1 MARTR
6 ATKAAPADT
15 KVSEPKTTTSK
26 FSLSTRVENPSNVF
40 ILPSKATS
48 EARIVTLPN
57 PRHGRPARYLVC
69 PETGIYEF
77 TKIATPKTTP
87 RSWLIET
94 ASESTPE
101 DNSSK
106 AGVSMGQDLFL
117 ATLIDPL
124 FLVLPA
130 LTETQSKGSEEKR
143 LFLSSD
149 DHFDKLQQDSSHLS
163 EILRCDK
170 TRKLIKSRMAVV
182 CDTVEAGDES
192 MFRINENKLA
202 NAILEKAKRM
212 REGGLA
218 PSMEEKFVKKALEAP
233 ILVQKRQSTQT
244 TTTTA
249 KPEAQTPTA
258 ESTDSQSTVATAES
272 EASQPSATVTSFTE
286 ETVTESIVSAIE
298 ASTAILELQRLR
310 IAFSFICSSYVAAT
324 LTAQLENLL
333 KKEVMVD
340 FTPLDDYL
348 AKLAK
353 LRAEAMAAH
362 SIDYSRKRGLDE
374 DEDEALVKKRKIE
387 EEKKKK
393 SLESRGVR
401 DLKKVNTTGMKK
413 MSDFFKKK

>member
-6 ATKAAPADT
+6 ATKAAPVDT

-26 FSLSTRVENPSNVF
+26 FSLSPRAENPSKVF

-94 ASESTPE
+94 ASESTHE
-101 DNSSK
+101 DKSSK
-106 AGVSMGQDLFL
+106 AEVSMGQDLYL

-130 LTETQSKGSEEKR
+130 LTDTQSKGSEEKR

-149 DHFDKLQQDSSHLS
+149 DHFDKLQQYSSHLS

-170 TRKLIKSRMAVV
+170 TRKLIESRMAVV

-244 TTTTA
+244 TTTT
-249 KPEAQTPTA
+249 KPKAQTPTA

-272 EASQPSATVTSFTE
+272 EASQPSTAVTSFTE
-286 ETVTESIVSAIE
+286 ETVTESIISAIE

-324 LTAQLENLL
+324 IAAQLENVL

>member
-6 ATKAAPADT
+6 STKAAPADA
-15 KVSEPKTTTSK
+15 KASEPKTTTSK
-26 FSLSTRVENPSNVF
+26 FSLSSRAENPSKVF

-77 TKIATPKTTP
+77 TKVATPKTTP
-87 RSWLIET
+87 RSWLIEDT
-94 ASESTPE
+94 SDSTSAE
-101 DNSSK
+101 NSNK
-106 AGVSMGQDLFL
+106 TGVSMGQDLYL

-130 LTETQSKGSEEKR
+130 LAETQSKGSEGKR

-149 DHFDKLQQDSSHLS
+149 DHFEKLPEDFSHLS

-170 TRKLIKSRMAVV
+170 TRKLIESRMAVI
-182 CDTVEAGDES
+182 CDIVEAGDEN

-202 NAILEKAKRM
+202 NVILEKAKRM
-212 REGGLA
+212 CEGGLA
-218 PSMEEKFVKKALEAP
+218 PTMEEKFVKKALEAP
-233 ILVQKRQSTQT
+233 ILVQTRQKTETTTVSKLESQST
-244 TTTTA
+244 
-249 KPEAQTPTA
+249 TA
-258 ESTDSQSTVATAES
+258 ESNDSQSTVATAET
-272 EASQPSATVTSFTE
+272 EVSQPSTAVTSFTE
-286 ETVTESIVSAIE
+286 ETVTDNIVSAIE
-298 ASTAILELQRLR
+298 ASTEILELQRLR

-324 LTAQLENLL
+324 LTAQLETLL
-333 KKEVMVD
+333 KTETIVD
-340 FTPLDDYL
+340 FTPLDEYL
-348 AKLAK
+348 TKLVK
-353 LRAEAMAAH
+353 LRAEATAAH

-374 DEDEALVKKRKIE
+374 DEDEAFVKKRKLE

-401 DLKKVNTTGMKK
+401 DLKKVNIKGMKK

>member
-15 KVSEPKTTTSK
+15 KISEPKTTTSK
-26 FSLSTRVENPSNVF
+26 FSLSTRAENPSKVF

-94 ASESTPE
+94 TSESIPA

-106 AGVSMGQDLFL
+106 AGVSMGQDLYL

-149 DHFDKLQQDSSHLS
+149 DHFDKLPQDSSHLS

-170 TRKLIKSRMAVV
+170 TRKLIESRMAVV

-244 TTTTA
+244 TTTA

-272 EASQPSATVTSFTE
+272 EASQPSTAVTSFTE

-298 ASTAILELQRLR
+298 ASTDILELQRLR
-310 IAFSFICSSYVAAT
+310 IAFSFICSSYVATA
-324 LTAQLENLL
+324 LTAQLENVL

-353 LRAEAMAAH
+353 LRAEAMVAH

-374 DEDEALVKKRKIE
+374 DEDEALVKKRKME

-401 DLKKVNTTGMKK
+401 DLKKVNTKGMKK

>member
-6 ATKAAPADT
+6 STKASTADT
-15 KVSEPKTTTSK
+15 KASEPKSTSSK
-26 FSLSTRVENPSNVF
+26 FSLSSRAENPSRIF
-40 ILPSKATS
+40 ILPSKATP

-77 TKIATPKTTP
+77 TKVAIPNTTP

-94 ASESTPE
+94 SSDSST
-101 DNSSK
+101 DSVRK
-106 AGVSMGQDLFL
+106 TGVSMGQDLFL
-117 ATLIDPL
+117 ATSIDPL

-130 LTETQSKGSEEKR
+130 LTETQSKSSEGKR

-149 DHFDKLQQDSSHLS
+149 DYFDKLPQGSSHLS
-163 EILRCDK
+163 EIVRCDK
-170 TRKLIKSRMAVV
+170 TRKLIESRMAEV
-182 CDTVEAGDES
+182 CDTVEAGDEN
-192 MFRINENKLA
+192 MFRINESKLVKVV
-202 NAILEKAKRM
+202 LEKAKRM

-233 ILVQKRQSTQT
+233 ILVQKRETTEIT
-244 TTTTA
+244 TTTTRTEYQA
-249 KPEAQTPTA
+249 SNPESA
-258 ESTDSQSTVATAES
+258 DSQSTAATTETEVS
-272 EASQPSATVTSFTE
+272 ETSTAATSFTA
-286 ETVTESIVSAIE
+286 ETTTENIVSAIH
-298 ASTAILELQRLR
+298 ASLEIINLQRLR
-310 IAFSFICSSYVAAT
+310 IAFSFICSCYVASSLA
-324 LTAQLENLL
+324 AQLEDML
-333 KKEVMVD
+333 KRETIVD
-340 FTPLDDYL
+340 FSPLDEYL
-348 AKLAK
+348 AKLSK

-374 DEDEALVKKRKIE
+374 EEDEAFVKKRKME

-401 DLKKVNTTGMKK
+401 DLKKVNTKGMKK

>member
-6 ATKAAPADT
+6 STKAAAADT
-15 KVSEPKTTTSK
+15 KASEPKSTSSK
-26 FSLSTRVENPSNVF
+26 FSLSSRAENPSKIF
-40 ILPSKATS
+40 ILPSKATP

-77 TKIATPKTTP
+77 TKVAIPNTTP

-94 ASESTPE
+94 SSDSST
-101 DNSSK
+101 DSVRK
-106 AGVSMGQDLFL
+106 TGVSMGQDLFL
-117 ATLIDPL
+117 ATSIDPL

-130 LTETQSKGSEEKR
+130 LTETQSKGSEGKR

-149 DHFDKLQQDSSHLS
+149 DYFDKLPQGSSHLS
-163 EILRCDK
+163 KIVRCNK
-170 TRKLIKSRMAVV
+170 TRKLIESRMAEV
-182 CDTVEAGDES
+182 CDTVEAGDEN
-192 MFRINENKLA
+192 MFRINESKLVKV
-202 NAILEKAKRM
+202 ILEKAKRM

-233 ILVQKRQSTQT
+233 ILVQKREITEIT
-244 TTTTA
+244 TTTTRTESQA
-249 KPEAQTPTA
+249 SNPESA
-258 ESTDSQSTVATAES
+258 DSQSTAATTETEVS
-272 EASQPSATVTSFTE
+272 ETSTAATSFTA
-286 ETVTESIVSAIE
+286 ETTTENIVSAIE
-298 ASTAILELQRLR
+298 ASPEIINLQRLR
-310 IAFSFICSSYVAAT
+310 IAFNFICSGYIASS
-324 LTAQLENLL
+324 LTAQLENML
-333 KKEVMVD
+333 KRETIVD
-340 FTPLDDYL
+340 FAPLNEYL
-348 AKLAK
+348 AKLSK

-374 DEDEALVKKRKIE
+374 DEDEAFVKKRKME

-401 DLKKVNTTGMKK
+401 DLKKVNTKGMKK

>member
-15 KVSEPKTTTSK
+15 KISEPKTTTSK
-26 FSLSTRVENPSNVF
+26 FSLSTRAENPSKVF

-94 ASESTPE
+94 TSESIPA

-106 AGVSMGQDLFL
+106 AGVSMGQDLYL

-170 TRKLIKSRMAVV
+170 TRKLIESRMAVV

-244 TTTTA
+244 TTTA

-272 EASQPSATVTSFTE
+272 EASQPSTAVTSFTE

-298 ASTAILELQRLR
+298 ASTDILELQRLR
-310 IAFSFICSSYVAAT
+310 IAFSFICSSYVATA
-324 LTAQLENLL
+324 LTAQLENVL

-374 DEDEALVKKRKIE
+374 DEDEALVKKRKME

-401 DLKKVNTTGMKK
+401 DLKKVNTKGMKK

>member
-6 ATKAAPADT
+6 ATKAAPTDT

-26 FSLSTRVENPSNVF
+26 FSLSTRAENPSKVF

-77 TKIATPKTTP
+77 IKVATPKTTP

-94 ASESTPE
+94 TSESTPAN
-101 DNSSK
+101 NSSK
-106 AGVSMGQDLFL
+106 TGVSMGQDLYL

-149 DHFDKLQQDSSHLS
+149 DHFDKLPQDSSHLS

-170 TRKLIKSRMAVV
+170 TRKLIESRMAVV

-233 ILVQKRQSTQT
+233 ILVQKRQKTDT
-244 TTTTA
+244 TTIA
-249 KPEAQTPTA
+249 KPESQTPTA

-272 EASQPSATVTSFTE
+272 EASQPSTAVTSFTE
-286 ETVTESIVSAIE
+286 ETVTESIISAIE
-298 ASTAILELQRLR
+298 ASADILELQRLR
-310 IAFSFICSSYVAAT
+310 IAFSFICSSYVAVT
-324 LTAQLENLL
+324 LTAQLETVL
-333 KKEVMVD
+333 KKEAMVD

-374 DEDEALVKKRKIE
+374 DEDETLVKKRKME

-401 DLKKVNTTGMKK
+401 DLKKVNTKGMKK

>member
-6 ATKAAPADT
+6 ATKTAPADT

-26 FSLSTRVENPSNVF
+26 FSLSTRAENPSKVF

-94 ASESTPE
+94 TSESTPE

-106 AGVSMGQDLFL
+106 AGVSMGQDLYL

-124 FLVLPA
+124 FLVVPA

-170 TRKLIKSRMAVV
+170 TRKLIESRMAVV

-244 TTTTA
+244 TTTA

-258 ESTDSQSTVATAES
+258 ESTDSQSTVATTES
-272 EASQPSATVTSFTE
+272 EASQPSTAVTSFTE

-310 IAFSFICSSYVAAT
+310 IAFSFICSSYVAAS
-324 LTAQLENLL
+324 LTAQLENVL

-340 FTPLDDYL
+340 FTPLDHYL

>member
-1 MARTR
+1 MAKTR
-6 ATKAAPADT
+6 STKASTADT
-15 KVSEPKTTTSK
+15 KASEPKSTSSK
-26 FSLSTRVENPSNVF
+26 FSLSSRAENPSRIF
-40 ILPSKATS
+40 ILPSKATP

-77 TKIATPKTTP
+77 TKVAIPNTTP

-94 ASESTPE
+94 SLDSST
-101 DNSSK
+101 DSVGK
-106 AGVSMGQDLFL
+106 TGVSMGQDLFL

-130 LTETQSKGSEEKR
+130 LTETQSKSSEGKR

-149 DHFDKLQQDSSHLS
+149 DYFDKLPQGSSHLS
-163 EILRCDK
+163 EIVRCDK
-170 TRKLIKSRMAVV
+170 TRRLIESRMADV
-182 CDTVEAGDES
+182 CDTVEAGDEN
-192 MFRINENKLA
+192 MFRINESKLVKVV
-202 NAILEKAKRM
+202 LEKANRM

-233 ILVQKRQSTQT
+233 ILVQKRETTEIT
-244 TTTTA
+244 TTTRTEYRA
-249 KPEAQTPTA
+249 SNPESA
-258 ESTDSQSTVATAES
+258 DSQSTAATTETEVS
-272 EASQPSATVTSFTE
+272 ETSTAATSFTA
-286 ETVTESIVSAIE
+286 ETTTENIVSAIE
-298 ASTAILELQRLR
+298 ASPEIINLQRLR
-310 IAFSFICSSYVAAT
+310 IAFNFICSCYIASSLA
-324 LTAQLENLL
+324 AQLEDML
-333 KKEVMVD
+333 KRETIID
-340 FTPLDDYL
+340 FSPLDEYL
-348 AKLAK
+348 AKLSK

-374 DEDEALVKKRKIE
+374 EEDETFVKKRKME

-401 DLKKVNTTGMKK
+401 DLKKVNTRGMKK

>member
-1 MARTR
+1 
-6 ATKAAPADT
+6 
-15 KVSEPKTTTSK
+15 
-26 FSLSTRVENPSNVF
+26 
-40 ILPSKATS
+40 
-48 EARIVTLPN
+48 
-57 PRHGRPARYLVC
+57 
-69 PETGIYEF
+69 
-77 TKIATPKTTP
+77 
-87 RSWLIET
+87 
-94 ASESTPE
+94 
-101 DNSSK
+101 
-106 AGVSMGQDLFL
+106 MGQDLYL

-130 LTETQSKGSEEKR
+130 LTDTQSKGSEEKR

-149 DHFDKLQQDSSHLS
+149 DHFDKLQQYSSHLS

-170 TRKLIKSRMAVV
+170 TRKLIESRMAVV

-244 TTTTA
+244 TTTT
-249 KPEAQTPTA
+249 KPKAQTPTA

-272 EASQPSATVTSFTE
+272 EASQPSTAVTSFTE
-286 ETVTESIVSAIE
+286 ETVTESIISAIE

-324 LTAQLENLL
+324 IAAQLENVL

>member
-1 MARTR
+1 
-6 ATKAAPADT
+6 
-15 KVSEPKTTTSK
+15 
-26 FSLSTRVENPSNVF
+26 
-40 ILPSKATS
+40 
-48 EARIVTLPN
+48 
-57 PRHGRPARYLVC
+57 
-69 PETGIYEF
+69 
-77 TKIATPKTTP
+77 
-87 RSWLIET
+87 
-94 ASESTPE
+94 
-101 DNSSK
+101 
-106 AGVSMGQDLFL
+106 MGQDLYL

-149 DHFDKLQQDSSHLS
+149 DHFDKLPQDSSHLS

-170 TRKLIKSRMAVV
+170 TRKLIESRMAVV

-192 MFRINENKLA
+192 MFRINKNKLA

-233 ILVQKRQSTQT
+233 ILVQKRQKTE
-244 TTTTA
+244 TTTA
-249 KPEAQTPTA
+249 KPESQTPTA

-272 EASQPSATVTSFTE
+272 EASQPSTAVTSFTE

-298 ASTAILELQRLR
+298 ASTDILELQRLR

-324 LTAQLENLL
+324 LTAQLETVL
-333 KKEVMVD
+333 KKEAMVD

-348 AKLAK
+348 AKLAQ

-374 DEDEALVKKRKIE
+374 DEDEALVKKRKME

-401 DLKKVNTTGMKK
+401 DLKKVNTKGMKK

>member
-6 ATKAAPADT
+6 STKAAPADS
-15 KVSEPKTTTSK
+15 KASEPKTTSSK
-26 FSLSTRVENPSNVF
+26 FSLSSQAENPSKVF
-40 ILPSKATS
+40 ILPSKATP

-94 ASESTPE
+94 ASDSPPE
-101 DNSSK
+101 ENATKSS
-106 AGVSMGQDLFL
+106 VSMGQDLYL
-117 ATLIDPL
+117 ATLVDPL

-130 LTETQSKGSEEKR
+130 LTETQSKGSEAKR

-149 DHFDKLQQDSSHLS
+149 DHFDKLPQDSSHLS

-170 TRKLIKSRMAVV
+170 TRKLIESRMGVI
-182 CDTVEAGDES
+182 CDTVEAGDET
-192 MFRINENKLA
+192 MFRINEKKLVE
-202 NAILEKAKRM
+202 AILDKAKRM
-212 REGGLA
+212 REGGLS

-233 ILVQKRQSTQT
+233 ILVQKREQTETTTITKTGSQT
-244 TTTTA
+244 TTPVDSA
-249 KPEAQTPTA
+249 
-258 ESTDSQSTVATAES
+258 DSQSTVATNET
-272 EASQPSATVTSFTE
+272 EVSQPSTAATSFTE
-286 ETVTESIVSAIE
+286 ETVTDNIVSAIE
-298 ASTAILELQRLR
+298 ASADVVDLQRLR
-310 IAFSFICSSYVAAT
+310 VAFSFICSGYIASSLST
-324 LTAQLENLL
+324 QLEELL
-333 KKEVMVD
+333 QKEALVD
-340 FTPLDDYL
+340 FSPLDEYL
-348 AKLAK
+348 TQLTK
-353 LRAEAMAAH
+353 LRAEATAAH

-374 DEDEALVKKRKIE
+374 EEDEARAKKRKME

-401 DLKKVNTTGMKK
+401 DLKKVNTKGMKK

>member
-6 ATKAAPADT
+6 STKAAAADA
-15 KVSEPKTTTSK
+15 KASEPKSTSSK
-26 FSLSTRVENPSNVF
+26 FSLSSRAENPSKIF
-40 ILPSKATS
+40 ILPSKATP

-77 TKIATPKTTP
+77 TKVAIPNTTP

-94 ASESTPE
+94 SSDSST
-101 DNSSK
+101 DSVRK
-106 AGVSMGQDLFL
+106 TGVSMGQDLFL
-117 ATLIDPL
+117 ATSIDPL

-130 LTETQSKGSEEKR
+130 LTETQSKGSEGKR

-149 DHFDKLQQDSSHLS
+149 DYFDKLPQGSSHLS
-163 EILRCDK
+163 EIVRCDK
-170 TRKLIKSRMAVV
+170 TRKLIESRMAEV
-182 CDTVEAGDES
+182 CDTVEAGDEN
-192 MFRINENKLA
+192 MFRINESKLVKV
-202 NAILEKAKRM
+202 ILEKAKRM

-233 ILVQKRQSTQT
+233 ILVQKREITEIT
-244 TTTTA
+244 TTTTRTESQA
-249 KPEAQTPTA
+249 SNPESA
-258 ESTDSQSTVATAES
+258 DSQSTAATTETEVS
-272 EASQPSATVTSFTE
+272 ETSTAATSFTA
-286 ETVTESIVSAIE
+286 ETTMENIVSAIE
-298 ASTAILELQRLR
+298 ASPEIINLQRLR
-310 IAFSFICSSYVAAT
+310 IAFNFICSGYIASS
-324 LTAQLENLL
+324 LTAQLEDML
-333 KKEVMVD
+333 KRETIVD
-340 FTPLDDYL
+340 FAPLDEYL
-348 AKLAK
+348 AKLSK

-374 DEDEALVKKRKIE
+374 DEDEAFVKKRKME

-401 DLKKVNTTGMKK
+401 DLKKVNTKGMKK

>member
-6 ATKAAPADT
+6 STKAATADT
-15 KVSEPKTTTSK
+15 KASEPKSTSSK
-26 FSLSTRVENPSNVF
+26 FSLSSRVENPSKIF
-40 ILPSKATS
+40 ILPSKATP

-77 TKIATPKTTP
+77 TKVAIPNTTP

-94 ASESTPE
+94 SSDSST
-101 DNSSK
+101 DSVK
-106 AGVSMGQDLFL
+106 KTGVSMGQDLFL
-117 ATLIDPL
+117 ATSIDPL

-130 LTETQSKGSEEKR
+130 LTETQSKSSEGKR

-149 DHFDKLQQDSSHLS
+149 DYFDKLPQGSSHLS
-163 EILRCDK
+163 EIVRCDK
-170 TRKLIKSRMAVV
+170 TRKLIESRMAEV
-182 CDTVEAGDES
+182 CDTVEAGDEN
-192 MFRINENKLA
+192 MFRINESKLVKVV
-202 NAILEKAKRM
+202 LDKAKRM

-233 ILVQKRQSTQT
+233 ILVQKRETTEIT
-244 TTTTA
+244 TTRT
-249 KPEAQTPTA
+249 ESQTSNS
-258 ESTDSQSTVATAES
+258 ESADSQSTAATTETEVSETSTAATSLTAE
-272 EASQPSATVTSFTE
+272 TTTE
-286 ETVTESIVSAIE
+286 NIVSAIE
-298 ASTAILELQRLR
+298 ASPEIINLQRLR
-310 IAFSFICSSYVAAT
+310 IAFNFICSGYIAPS
-324 LTAQLENLL
+324 LTAQLEDML
-333 KKEVMVD
+333 KRETIVD
-340 FTPLDDYL
+340 FSPLDEYL
-348 AKLAK
+348 AKLSK

-374 DEDEALVKKRKIE
+374 EEDEAFVKKRKME

-401 DLKKVNTTGMKK
+401 DLKKVNTKGMKK